1 MPSGKL
7 NRRFCRIVKPVKDIM
22 AERSYTPI
30 SCSFYD
36 ELEALATLRQPA
48 VIRYAGEQGKTV
60 EAQGR
65 IKDFFIRDR
74 AEYLLLDSGL
84 EIRLDDITSV
94 NGKIMGNYC

>member
-1 MPSGKL
+1 MS
-7 NRRFCRIVKPVKDIM
+7 
-22 AERSYTPI
+22 ERSYVPI

-36 ELEALATLRQPA
+36 ELEALATLRQTA
-48 VIRYAGEQGKTV
+48 VIRFTDESGKQIEVQGK
-60 EAQGR
+60 

-84 EIRLDDITSV
+84 EIRLDYITSV

>member
-1 MPSGKL
+1 MS
-7 NRRFCRIVKPVKDIM
+7 
-22 AERSYTPI
+22 ERSYVPI

-36 ELEALATLRQPA
+36 ELEALATLRQTA
-48 VIRYAGEQGKTV
+48 VIRFADESGKQIEVQGK
-60 EAQGR
+60 

-84 EIRLDDITSV
+84 EIRLDYITSV